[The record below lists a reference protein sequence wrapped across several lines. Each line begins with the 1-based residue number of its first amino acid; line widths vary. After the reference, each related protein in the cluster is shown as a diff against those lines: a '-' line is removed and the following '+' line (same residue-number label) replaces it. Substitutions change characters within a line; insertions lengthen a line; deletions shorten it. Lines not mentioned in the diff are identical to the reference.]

1 MFLSYNT
8 PHSPMQVPD
17 SWWNRVKDRTLSQR
31 ATFPEQEDTTFTKA
45 ALALAENLDWNIGRV
60 LSLLHSLDLEQ
71 ETIVIYFSDNGP
83 NSFRW
88 NGGMKGRKG
97 STDEGG
103 VRSPFCIRW
112 PGHIRK
118 GAVETQWLSYS
129 YHRWL
134 EMIKWIRD
142 MTDTKTFLGIAW
154 NYPPR
159 FKGGGSSQ
167 PTEMVANEANIQQS
181 IMTLLSTSP
190 GERVHRYEYGCPIR
204 EYAFEMMTAST
215 RTMLRD
221 RIEQSIILFE
231 PRVIVN
237 RIDFEEKQDEG
248 KMNILIDYTIRQTNR
263 RTNMVYPFYFVE
275 GTDLVNL

>member
-1 MFLSYNT
+1 
-8 PHSPMQVPD
+8 
-17 SWWNRVKDRTLSQR
+17 
-31 ATFPEQEDTTFTKA
+31 
-45 ALALAENLDWNIGRV
+45 
-60 LSLLHSLDLEQ
+60 
-71 ETIVIYFSDNGP
+71 
-83 NSFRW
+83 
-88 NGGMKGRKG
+88 
-97 STDEGG
+97 
-103 VRSPFCIRW
+103 
-112 PGHIRK
+112 
-118 GAVETQWLSYS
+118 
-129 YHRWL
+129 
-134 EMIKWIRD
+134 

-159 FKGGGSSQ
+159 FEDDESSQ

-181 IMTLLSTSP
+181 IMTLLSTSS

>member
-1 MFLSYNT
+1 
-8 PHSPMQVPD
+8 
-17 SWWNRVKDRTLSQR
+17 
-31 ATFPEQEDTTFTKA
+31 
-45 ALALAENLDWNIGRV
+45 
-60 LSLLHSLDLEQ
+60 
-71 ETIVIYFSDNGP
+71 
-83 NSFRW
+83 
-88 NGGMKGRKG
+88 
-97 STDEGG
+97 
-103 VRSPFCIRW
+103 
-112 PGHIRK
+112 
-118 GAVETQWLSYS
+118 
-129 YHRWL
+129 
-134 EMIKWIRD
+134 MIKWIRD

-159 FKGGGSSQ
+159 FKGGESSQ

-190 GERVHRYEYGCPIR
+190 GERVHRYDYGCPIR

-263 RTNMVYPFYFVE
+263 RSNMVYPFYFVE

>member
-1 MFLSYNT
+1 
-8 PHSPMQVPD
+8 
-17 SWWNRVKDRTLSQR
+17 
-31 ATFPEQEDTTFTKA
+31 
-45 ALALAENLDWNIGRV
+45 
-60 LSLLHSLDLEQ
+60 
-71 ETIVIYFSDNGP
+71 
-83 NSFRW
+83 
-88 NGGMKGRKG
+88 
-97 STDEGG
+97 
-103 VRSPFCIRW
+103 
-112 PGHIRK
+112 
-118 GAVETQWLSYS
+118 
-129 YHRWL
+129 
-134 EMIKWIRD
+134 MIKWKRG

-159 FKGGGSSQ
+159 FQGGGSSQ

>member
-1 MFLSYNT
+1 
-8 PHSPMQVPD
+8 
-17 SWWNRVKDRTLSQR
+17 
-31 ATFPEQEDTTFTKA
+31 
-45 ALALAENLDWNIGRV
+45 
-60 LSLLHSLDLEQ
+60 
-71 ETIVIYFSDNGP
+71 
-83 NSFRW
+83 
-88 NGGMKGRKG
+88 
-97 STDEGG
+97 
-103 VRSPFCIRW
+103 
-112 PGHIRK
+112 
-118 GAVETQWLSYS
+118 
-129 YHRWL
+129 
-134 EMIKWIRD
+134 

-159 FKGGGSSQ
+159 FKGGESSQ

-181 IMTLLSTSP
+181 IMTLLSTSS
-190 GERVHRYEYGCPIR
+190 GERVHRYDYGCPIR

-215 RTMLRD
+215 RTILRD

-263 RTNMVYPFYFVE
+263 RSNMVYPFYFVE

>member
-1 MFLSYNT
+1 
-8 PHSPMQVPD
+8 
-17 SWWNRVKDRTLSQR
+17 
-31 ATFPEQEDTTFTKA
+31 
-45 ALALAENLDWNIGRV
+45 
-60 LSLLHSLDLEQ
+60 
-71 ETIVIYFSDNGP
+71 
-83 NSFRW
+83 
-88 NGGMKGRKG
+88 
-97 STDEGG
+97 
-103 VRSPFCIRW
+103 
-112 PGHIRK
+112 
-118 GAVETQWLSYS
+118 
-129 YHRWL
+129 
-134 EMIKWIRD
+134 

-159 FKGGGSSQ
+159 FQGGGSSQ

-237 RIDFEEKQDEG
+237 RIDFEEKQDE
-248 KMNILIDYTIRQTNR
+248 LIDYTIRQTNR

>member
-1 MFLSYNT
+1 
-8 PHSPMQVPD
+8 
-17 SWWNRVKDRTLSQR
+17 
-31 ATFPEQEDTTFTKA
+31 
-45 ALALAENLDWNIGRV
+45 
-60 LSLLHSLDLEQ
+60 
-71 ETIVIYFSDNGP
+71 
-83 NSFRW
+83 
-88 NGGMKGRKG
+88 
-97 STDEGG
+97 
-103 VRSPFCIRW
+103 
-112 PGHIRK
+112 
-118 GAVETQWLSYS
+118 
-129 YHRWL
+129 
-134 EMIKWIRD
+134 MIKWIRD

-181 IMTLLSTSP
+181 IMTLLSTMP

-248 KMNILIDYTIRQTNR
+248 KMTILIDYTIRQTNR